1 MTSLNS
7 AAPLAAPDPP
17 TAAQKPPTPDPP
29 TPDPPTPDPPTPDP
43 PTPDPPTHRRVAH
56 CNNNKQIVYCPL
68 SSIYP
73 VFHSICSFFAIYLSF
88 KCNNG
93 FNLPALLLASFCPYL
108 YIISKSFSDFCE
120 IKDVK

>member
-17 TAAQKPPTPDPP
+17 TAAQK
-29 TPDPPTPDPPTPDP
+29 PPTPDP